1 MSEAKDDS
9 TQNPRRVTLTMSE
22 VHSLA
27 DRLFSRG
34 VSKLSDDTVEQQRDL
49 RVASRVLRALLKHFS
64 ATDTVSV
71 EINGA

>member
-1 MSEAKDDS
+1 
-9 TQNPRRVTLTMSE
+9 MSE

-71 EINGA
+71 EINGV